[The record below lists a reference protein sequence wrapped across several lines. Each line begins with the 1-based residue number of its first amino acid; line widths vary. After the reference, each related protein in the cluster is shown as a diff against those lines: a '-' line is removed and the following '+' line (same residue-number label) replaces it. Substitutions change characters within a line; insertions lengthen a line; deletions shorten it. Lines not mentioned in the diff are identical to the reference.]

1 MNPRHLHSRLLHSQR
16 ALGCPLPFEAW
27 PPRPR
32 SQVTSPTP
40 LRTAAQ
46 RLLLVHRPS
55 RKTSSCSAYSSSEN
69 ATTTPVSSEAD
80 ERHSI
85 GGPAAPL
92 LMQRRE
98 ASAIP
103 VRLCHSTREKF
114 HARRPVATL
123 SHKRKIEQGQETRT
137 AQQEESDT
145 NGQMKHAHHL
155 VNRNGLNDNQMT
167 KLSWDKRISGFT
179 RVCAHSDCLEAE
191 VSLSSV
197 K

>member
-1 MNPRHLHSRLLHSQR
+1 MHIHHLLGGLLWHLCTRNAPRRFDDLFWHLRNTLNLLRGPLLYSFTRSEPRHLHSRLLHSQK

-27 PPRPR
+27 APRPC

-55 RKTSSCSAYSSSEN
+55 RKTSSCSACSSSEN
-69 ATTTPVSSEAD
+69 ATTTPVSSEVD

-114 HARRPVATL
+114 HVTL
-123 SHKRKIEQGQETRT
+123 ISHSERKETCCNTLTQTENRAGT
-137 AQQEESDT
+137 RDT
-145 NGQMKHAHHL
+145 NC
-155 VNRNGLNDNQMT
+155 T
-167 KLSWDKRISGFT
+167 T
-179 RVCAHSDCLEAE
+179 RRV
-191 VSLSSV
+191 
-197 K
+197 